1 MKHICIVVLSLL
13 LPASAALAAD
23 MPMKEPPPPVPF
35 MGKAP
40 IGKAPIGK
48 APVGKYPIAVRG

>member
-1 MKHICIVVLSLL
+1 MKHISIAVLSLL
-13 LPASAALAAD
+13 LPASTALAAD
-23 MPMKEPPPPVPF
+23 MPMKEPPPPVPI

-48 APVGKYPIAVRG
+48 SPVGKYPIAVRG